1 MRVGYDCKCQSYF
14 LEIYI
19 SKHAFL
25 LGYETNSEQRRAPG
39 WMDLLVGCHRS
50 RDCPMA
56 QTLLKLK
63 IHVYMLQVIKHPI
76 HFQQQVS
83 LGNLTSQL

>member
-25 LGYETNSEQRRAPG
+25 LGYETNSEQRRPPG
-39 WMDLLVGCHRS
+39 CMFANCGRVRYNGARMCRAM
-50 RDCPMA
+50 RCA
-56 QTLLKLK
+56 CAK
-63 IHVYMLQVIKHPI
+63 
-76 HFQQQVS
+76 
-83 LGNLTSQL
+83 